1 MKTCALADT
10 SFTSIFGHSQAYSDK
25 VIAKAITR
33 LAMEMKRKWEHEMK
47 RKWNE
52 TEMKRNGDETEMRT
66 WNETKMKRN
75 GNETEMR
82 TWKISLKE
90 C

>member
-1 MKTCALADT
+1 MFENLCT
-10 SFTSIFGHSQAYSDK
+10 SWYKFHKHIRTFTSIFGQSYRKSYHKTSNGNE
-25 VIAKAITR
+25 T
-33 LAMEMKRKWEHEMK
+33 EMRT
-47 RKWNE
+47 WNE